1 MNTILLSIYELLD
14 FTKNLHNIYSDI
26 IVNVKIEILTDF
38 LLFYFN
44 LYLVWSM
51 NIAVS
56 SFVYVYLHV
65 FICIE
70 GLLWSWISKNV
81 FIPTILDLV
90 GPFDK

>member
-44 LYLVWSM
+44 LYLV
-51 NIAVS
+51 
-56 SFVYVYLHV
+56 
-65 FICIE
+65 
-70 GLLWSWISKNV
+70 
-81 FIPTILDLV
+81 
-90 GPFDK
+90 